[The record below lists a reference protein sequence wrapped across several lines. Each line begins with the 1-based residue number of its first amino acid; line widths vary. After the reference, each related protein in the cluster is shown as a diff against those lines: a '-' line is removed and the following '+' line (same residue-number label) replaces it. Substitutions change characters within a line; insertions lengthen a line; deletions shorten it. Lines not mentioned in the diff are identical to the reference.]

1 MHSLWHRLGR
11 RPEGG
16 NIPRLIFDCSEMGKR
31 YDLIV
36 FDWDGTVMD
45 STAVIAGSIQ
55 AACRDLGL
63 KIPDD
68 ETARHVIGLGLDQ
81 ALRYA
86 VPDLPEAM
94 RPELVE
100 RYRHHF
106 LAQDGA
112 IPLFEGARETIAE
125 LHRAGY
131 RLGVATGKSRAG
143 LNRAMEATGMKDY
156 FHASRTADQANSKP
170 DPAMLF
176 ELMDELGASSERTLM
191 VGDTT
196 HDVQMAQNARVDV
209 VAVGYGAHA
218 PEQLQE
224 LNPLALVRDF
234 AELRT
239 WFRANA

>member
-1 MHSLWHRLGR
+1 M
-11 RPEGG
+11 
-16 NIPRLIFDCSEMGKR
+16 NKR

-36 FDWDGTVMD
+36 FDWDGTIMD

-63 KIPDD
+63 TIPDD

-86 VPDLPEAM
+86 VPDMPEAM
-94 RPELVE
+94 CPDLVE

-106 LAQDGA
+106 LAQDEA

-125 LHRAGY
+125 LRDAGY

-143 LNRAMEATGMKDY
+143 LDRAMESTGMKSY
-156 FHASRTADQANSKP
+156 FHATRTADQTFSKP
-170 DPAMLF
+170 NPAMLF
-176 ELMDELGASSERTLM
+176 ELMDELAVSTGRTLM

-196 HDVQMAQNARVDV
+196 HDVQMAQNAKVDV
-209 VAVGYGAHA
+209 VAMGHGAHP

-224 LNPLALVRDF
+224 LNPLALMGDF
-234 AELRT
+234 AELRV
-239 WFRANA
+239 WLKANA

>member
-1 MHSLWHRLGR
+1 MRKAN
-11 RPEGG
+11 GG
-16 NIPRLIFDCSEMGKR
+16 NIRALIFLAAGMAR
-31 YDLIV
+31 HYDLIV

-63 KIPDD
+63 TIPDD

-86 VPDLPEAM
+86 VPDMPEAL
-94 RPELVE
+94 RPDLVQ

-106 LAQDGA
+106 LAQDMA
-112 IPLFEGARETIAE
+112 IPLFEGAKETIAE
-125 LHRAGY
+125 LHGAGY
-131 RLGVATGKSRAG
+131 QLGVATGKSRMG
-143 LNRAMEATGMKDY
+143 LNRAMESTGMKSY
-156 FHASRTADQANSKP
+156 FHATRTADQTLSKP

-176 ELMDELGASSERTLM
+176 ELMDELGTSAARTLM

-196 HDVQMAQNARVDV
+196 HDVQMAQNAKVDV
-209 VAVGYGAHA
+209 VAVGHGAHT

-224 LNPLALVRDF
+224 LRPLALLDDF
-234 AELRT
+234 AELRA
-239 WFRANA
+239 WFRLNA

>member
-1 MHSLWHRLGR
+1 MS
-11 RPEGG
+11 
-16 NIPRLIFDCSEMGKR
+16 KR

-63 KIPDD
+63 NIPDED
-68 ETARHVIGLGLDQ
+68 TARHVIGLGLDQ

-86 VPDLPEAM
+86 VPDLPESM

-106 LAQDGA
+106 LAQDQA

-125 LHRAGY
+125 LHDAGY

-143 LNRAMEATGMKDY
+143 LNRAMDSTGMKEY
-156 FHASRTADQANSKP
+156 FHATRTADQAFSKP

-176 ELMDELGASSERTLM
+176 ELMEELGASAERTLM

-196 HDVQMAQNARVDV
+196 HDVQMAQNAKVDV
-209 VAVGYGAHA
+209 VAVGYGAHT
-218 PEQLQE
+218 PRQLRE
-224 LNPLALVRDF
+224 LKPLALVDDF
-234 AELRT
+234 AELRA
-239 WFRANA
+239 WFSVNA